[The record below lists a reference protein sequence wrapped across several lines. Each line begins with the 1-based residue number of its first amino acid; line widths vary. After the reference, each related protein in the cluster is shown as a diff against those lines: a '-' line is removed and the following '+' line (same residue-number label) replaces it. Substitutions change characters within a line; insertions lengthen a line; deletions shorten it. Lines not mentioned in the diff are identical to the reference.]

1 MTTKAVQQ
9 EIRHIHDLLSLRDL
23 LADRGVSPDEL
34 RRYDAAIKAARNH
47 LAKLAWAQIPEL
59 AA

>member
-1 MTTKAVQQ
+1 MTHKAVQQ

-23 LADRGVSPDEL
+23 LADRGVSQEEL
-34 RRYDAAIKAARNH
+34 RRYDAAIVVARKR
-47 LAKLAWAQIPEL
+47 LAKIARADAVAL

>member
-1 MTTKAVQQ
+1 MTIKAVQQ

-23 LADRGVSPDEL
+23 LADRGVTKEEL
-34 RRYDAAIKAARNH
+34 RRYDRAIVAARKR
-47 LAKLAWAQIPEL
+47 LAVLAQTDAVEL